1 MMDMPAWED
10 RARGTLLGL
19 AWGDVLGCPI
29 EGWRKEDVE
38 RAYGAYTTLPVEY
51 PLDRI
56 PTAREVR
63 RRLRPLGI
71 HSDDTQQAVA
81 LIAVCL
87 GGPWSPARWAEW
99 LVVAMQRGALRG
111 YGRNFQQAVHKL
123 ARGSPP
129 EHAGGTS
136 AGIGAAMRVAPLGAI
151 YRDKPDELAQVAME
165 SSLVTH
171 GDLRAGAMAFAVAR
185 SAALLIGDASAADVR
200 ARLADDVCEVE
211 LEWLDQHAGWG
222 IDRSGKHLV
231 STEIRALFAA
241 LPTDLAGLRATLSE
255 RARPH
260 LARGFTKAYVN
271 QGFALLGG
279 LHGLAVALFPE
290 GSPAALLSSVM
301 MQGHDTD
308 TVGAIAGGLL
318 GARFGVDWIP
328 VDQMRDGLRL
338 AVYADALVSRD
349 GAPERRDGF
358 IERERELTEEER
370 LFQAQM
376 IAPP

>member
-1 MMDMPAWED
+1 MPALED

-29 EGWRKEDVE
+29 EGWSKEEIGHV
-38 RAYGAYTTLPVEY
+38 YGAYASLPDAY

-56 PTAREVR
+56 EPTREVR

-71 HSDDTQQAVA
+71 HSDDTQQALA

-129 EHAGGTS
+129 EHAGSTS
-136 AGIGAAMRVAPLGAI
+136 AGIGAAMRAAPLGAI
-151 YRDKPDELAQVAME
+151 YRDHPEELAQVAME

-171 GDLRAGAMAFAVAR
+171 GDLRAGAIAFAVAR
-185 SAALLIGDASAADVR
+185 ATALLIGGISADTVR
-200 ARLADDVCEVE
+200 HRLADDVEAVEVE
-211 LEWLDQHAGWG
+211 WLEHRPGWG
-222 IDRSGKHLV
+222 IDRSGKHMI
-231 STEIRALFAA
+231 SRAIRDVFARLPEGVAA
-241 LPTDLAGLRATLSE
+241 LPALITVRAK
-255 RARPH
+255 PH
-260 LARGFTKAYVN
+260 LGQGYGAAHAN
-271 QGFALLGG
+271 DGFAVLGG
-279 LHGLAVALFPE
+279 VHGLAVGLFPS
-290 GSPAALLSSVM
+290 GSPADLLASVM
-301 MQGHDTD
+301 AQGDDTD

-318 GARFGVDWIP
+318 GARYGTSWIP
-328 VDQMRDGLRL
+328 TERLRDGLRL
-338 AVYADALVSRD
+338 AVYADALVTRD

-358 IERERELTEEER
+358 IERERELTDEEKR
-370 LFQAQM
+370 FQAKLV
-376 IAPP
+376 A

>member
-1 MMDMPAWED
+1 MPAWED

-29 EGWRKEDVE
+29 EGWRQVE
-38 RAYGAYTTLPVEY
+38 IERVYGAYTSLPVDY

-56 PTAREVR
+56 APAREVR

-71 HSDDTQQAVA
+71 HSDDTQQALA

-123 ARGSPP
+123 ARGAPP
-129 EHAGGTS
+129 EHAGSAS
-136 AGIGAAMRVAPLGAI
+136 AGMGAAMRIAPLGAI
-151 YRDKPDELAQVAME
+151 FRDRPEELAQVAME

-171 GDLRAGAMAFAVAR
+171 GDLRAAAIAYAVAR
-185 SAALLIGDASAADVR
+185 SAALLIGGEGAAAVR
-200 ARLADDVCEVE
+200 ARLADDVAAVE
-211 LEWLDQHAGWG
+211 LEWIEHRPGWG
-222 IDRSGKHLV
+222 IDRSGKQLV
-231 STEIRALFAA
+231 SQTIRSLFAA
-241 LPTDLAGLRATLSE
+241 LPDELAGLRAAICE

-260 LARGFTKAYVN
+260 LERGFTKAHIN
-271 QGFALLGG
+271 HGFALLGG
-279 LHGLAVALFPE
+279 LHGLAVGLFPS
-290 GSPAALLSSVM
+290 GSPTDLLASIMV
-301 MQGHDTD
+301 QGYDTD
-308 TVGAIAGGLL
+308 TVAAIAGGLL

-328 VDQMRDGLRL
+328 IDRFRDGPRL
-338 AVYADALVSRD
+338 AVYADALVTRD

-358 IERERELTEEER
+358 IERERELTEEEKR
-370 LFQAQM
+370 FQAM
-376 IAPP
+376 LIAPC

>member
-1 MMDMPAWED
+1 MDMPTWED

-29 EGWRKEDVE
+29 EGWRKDDIDAV
-38 RAYGAYTTLPVEY
+38 YGAYTTLPVEY

-56 PTAREVR
+56 QPAREVR

-71 HSDDTQQAVA
+71 HSDDTQQALA

-99 LVVAMQRGALRG
+99 LVVAMQRGAMRG

-123 ARGSPP
+123 ARGAPP
-129 EHAGGTS
+129 EHAGSAS
-136 AGIGAAMRVAPLGAI
+136 AGMGAAMRIAPLGAI
-151 YRDKPDELAQVAME
+151 FRDKPEELAQVAME

-171 GDLRAGAMAFAVAR
+171 GDLRAGAIAYAVAR
-185 SAALLIGDASAADVR
+185 SAALLIGGDDAAAVR
-200 ARLADDVCEVE
+200 ARLADDVAAVE
-211 LEWLDQHAGWG
+211 LEWIEHRPGWG

-231 STEIRALFAA
+231 SQEIRALFTA
-241 LPTDLAGLRATLSE
+241 LPRDLAGLRTILSE

-260 LARGFTKAYVN
+260 LARGFTRAHVN
-271 QGFALLGG
+271 QGFAILGG
-279 LHGLAVALFPE
+279 LHGLAVGLFPS
-290 GSPAALLSSVM
+290 GSPPELLASIM
-301 MQGHDTD
+301 GQGQDTD

-318 GARFGVDWIP
+318 GARFGAAWIP
-328 VDQMRDGLRL
+328 VDRLRDGPRL
-338 AVYADALVSRD
+338 EVYADALVTRD

-358 IERERELTEEER
+358 IERERELTDEEKAYQVKMAA
-370 LFQAQM
+370 LG
-376 IAPP
+376 

>member
-1 MMDMPAWED
+1 MMDMPTWED

-29 EGWRKEDVE
+29 EGWRKDDIDRV
-38 RAYGAYTTLPVEY
+38 YGAYTSLPVDY

-56 PTAREVR
+56 QPAREVR

-71 HSDDTQQAVA
+71 HSDDTQQALA

-123 ARGSPP
+123 ARGAPP
-129 EHAGGTS
+129 EHAGSAS
-136 AGIGAAMRVAPLGAI
+136 AGMGAAMRIAPLGAV
-151 YRDKPDELAQVAME
+151 YRDKPEELAQVAME

-171 GDLRAGAMAFAVAR
+171 GDLRAGAIAYAVAR
-185 SAALLIGDASAADVR
+185 SAALLIGGEGPAEVR
-200 ARLADDVCEVE
+200 ARLADDVAAVE
-211 LEWLDQHAGWG
+211 LEWIEHRPGWG

-231 STEIRALFAA
+231 SQEIRALFTAM
-241 LPTDLAGLRATLSE
+241 PDDLAGLRATLSE
-255 RARPH
+255 RAKPH
-260 LARGFTKAYVN
+260 LARGFTRAHVN
-271 QGFALLGG
+271 QGFVILGG
-279 LHGLAVALFPE
+279 LHGLAVGLFPG
-290 GSPAALLSSVM
+290 GSPAELLASIM
-301 MQGHDTD
+301 GQGHDTD

-318 GARFGVDWIP
+318 GARFGTGWIP
-328 VDQMRDGLRL
+328 MDRLRDGPRL
-338 AVYADALVSRD
+338 EVYADALVTRD

-358 IERERELTEEER
+358 IERERELTDEEKR
-370 LFQAQM
+370 YQIKMAALG
-376 IAPP
+376 